1 MNFCREQA
9 CTYQEFSKA
18 MIRQGF
24 AFVTL
29 PTIGAN
35 LPSNAPGEYGTGPMG
50 KLQFQSDAVAWI
62 DRFAQEMLFSGS
74 RVLQTLDPY
83 SLHDGRPVKGELA
96 LYVPKNKSSAISIKG
111 VVVRPPSQE
120 PSCGV
125 VFVPVRGHP
134 VEVGDGWCISF
145 HLAANDYDLDCATRL
160 QCLLQGLCPNLVDQ
174 LTLARKRIRLN
185 PEETKRF
192 QMPLACPSAT
202 RHPRTL
208 SLSDAILLVAVCA
221 RRSREKPQRG
231 KGEYDSLAPMQPNKF
246 KRKDRENETLAMS
259 TPFPGRSTDIPHDEA
274 QPSDSLERTTSPS
287 IVDTAQTLS
296 EYLGSHLGSQEDTI
310 SLGKE
315 PSTGSPLPLP
325 RTPSGQAVEMNQ
337 REESPVMPKTRHIEH
352 CAQDDVFTDWS
363 PPPPTPMG
371 IPPEGVQDIF
381 VPATPGFLWCNA
393 YSPDGLQPVTAFPE
407 ATPPRSGSPSQT
419 SSKSLPTVTSV
430 ERVSNASRTPEQSPR
445 RPSPLVTPVP
455 VSSDI
460 FPSPLNVSAVEPL
473 ILFEENE
480 EKHADKNKQE
490 QKQQN
495 DDKNKGQGKS
505 EKKDQED
512 DNDDDYADKD
522 LQQDDDEQESLFLLD
537 DGIHTPL
544 PINETTN
551 CPPEFVP
558 PDSAPPSLQCT
569 TTSQETLPLASSSQ
583 QWSKR
588 WYEYQHNCV
597 LDGVLAYKKRQP
609 FIDHMNPVKMAYAF
623 PGVSEDKMCNS
634 YPCVVTLIKL
644 EDRGQ
649 ETFEVF
655 GASNIRQA
663 INLVMRLHTSTSKKS
678 LDVYVAM
685 TSSMNSTDV
694 PLDIPLDD
702 EIETERVIVKRR
714 PVCTIASMIKE
725 GKIIHAWRPGGQP
738 YVVSR
743 DEQKIRKESMTGFGI
758 PRRRSGY
765 VVSLFRS
772 DDAGHYQRLLA
783 QPKTLYIP
791 SLVSCIIKRNINHL
805 KSLAYNQHRREL
817 DYFPTEITSTGDWL
831 ANHHLEIGAAA
842 ANFLKKGGRSL
853 NHKFP
858 LKCKLQTRR
867 IMVIDKSKDSQMTLQ
882 SFLSYYLEL
891 IELFSRSGTILGD
904 AIFYQHV
911 HGKETAN
918 FILDVVFGR
927 ADSLA
932 SLFKE
937 TDNAT
942 ECLWTLRKTM

>member
-1 MNFCREQA
+1 
-9 CTYQEFSKA
+9 
-18 MIRQGF
+18 MIRQSF
-24 AFVTL
+24 AFVAL
-29 PTIGAN
+29 PTIGSN
-35 LPSNAPGEYGTGPMG
+35 LPSNAPGEYGTGSMG
-50 KLQFQSDAVAWI
+50 KVQFQSDAVAWI
-62 DRFAQEMLFSGS
+62 ERFAQEMLFSGS
-74 RVLQTLDPY
+74 RVVQTLDPY
-83 SLHDGRPVKGELA
+83 TLHDGRPVKGELA

-145 HLAANDYDLDCATRL
+145 HLAVSDYDLDCATRL
-160 QCLLQGLCPNLVDQ
+160 QCLLQGLCPNLMDQ
-174 LTLARKRIRLN
+174 LALARKRIRLN
-185 PEETKRF
+185 PEETERF

-202 RHPRTL
+202 RHPRPM
-208 SLSDAILLVAVCA
+208 SLSKAILLVAVCA
-221 RRSREKPQRG
+221 RRSREKRQRG
-231 KGEYDSLAPMQPNKF
+231 RSEYGSLTPMQPNKF

-259 TPFPGRSTDIPHDEA
+259 TPFPVSCTDIPHDET
-274 QPSDSLERTTSPS
+274 QPSVSLERTTSTS

-296 EYLGSHLGSQEDTI
+296 EYLGSQEGTL
-310 SLGKE
+310 SLEKE
-315 PSTGSPLPLP
+315 PWTGSPLPLP
-325 RTPSGQAVEMNQ
+325 RTPSGQAVEMDQ
-337 REESPVMPKTRHIEH
+337 REESPLMAKTRHIEH
-352 CAQDDVFTDWS
+352 CTQDDVFTDWS

-371 IPPEGVQDIF
+371 IPPEGIQDIF
-381 VPATPGFLWCNA
+381 VPATPGSLWCKA
-393 YSPDGLQPVTAFPE
+393 DSPDGLQPVAAFLE

-419 SSKSLPTVTSV
+419 SSKSLPTVTRV
-430 ERVSNASRTPEQSPR
+430 ERVSNANRTPEQSPR
-445 RPSPLVTPVP
+445 RPSPLVTPVLLDISP
-455 VSSDI
+455 PLSIVS
-460 FPSPLNVSAVEPL
+460 VVEPL
-473 ILFEENE
+473 ILFEKNE
-480 EKHADKNKQE
+480 EKHADRNEQE
-490 QKQQN
+490 QKQQK
-495 DDKNKGQGKS
+495 DDDNEGQRGS
-505 EKKDQED
+505 EEKQED
-512 DNDDDYADKD
+512 DDDDDYADED
-522 LQQDDDEQESLFLLD
+522 LQEDGDEQESLFLLD

-551 CPPEFVP
+551 CPPEFAP
-558 PDSAPPSLQCT
+558 PDSAAPSLQCST
-569 TTSQETLPLASSSQ
+569 ISQETLPLASSSHR
-583 QWSKR
+583 WTRR

-609 FIDHMNPVKMAYAF
+609 FVDHINPVKMAYAF
-623 PGVSEDKMCNS
+623 PGVNEDKMCNS
-634 YPCVVTLIKL
+634 YPCIVTLIKL

-663 INLVMRLHTSTSKKS
+663 INLVMRLHTSTSKKNS
-678 LDVYVAM
+678 DVYVAM
-685 TSSMNSTDV
+685 TGSMNSTDV

-714 PVCTIASMIKE
+714 PVCTIPSMIKE
-725 GKIIHAWRPGGQP
+725 GKTIHAWRPGGQP

-743 DEQKIRKESMTGFGI
+743 DEQKIRKESMTGVGI

-765 VVSLFRS
+765 VVSLIRS

-783 QPKTLYIP
+783 QPKTLDIP
-791 SLVSCIIKRNINHL
+791 SVVSYIVKRNINHL

-817 DYFPTEITSTGDWL
+817 DYFPTEITNTGDWL

-842 ANFLKKGGRSL
+842 AGFVATGGRSL

-858 LKCKLQTRR
+858 LQCKLQTKR

-911 HGKETAN
+911 HGRNTAN

-932 SLFKE
+932 RLFKE